1 MNWVNDR
8 ISPVALVFL
17 LPLGLVEPPATTLA
31 AAGNGGL
38 PSFLLGFGLATAAA
52 VASALLARR
61 HPGLPFPDL
70 WRALLGRALGTVL
83 AAAYALYW
91 FLTAAAVLRLE
102 AAKVIDL
109 LLPLTPI
116 AVIVGALVL
125 LGGFL
130 AAHGVEP
137 LARWSFAVLPAG
149 LAVALAFY
157 FGGIVTGDLARLADL
172 PPGGVMEAARGGL
185 RVAGMLEEAV
195 LPLALSG
202 YYAGTARL
210 AAAALGGMTVAFAGL
225 GAAVVMVAARFGTRA
240 AALYHW
246 PAVTAVQNVTLPG
259 FVVEK
264 LDLVYLGAIGML
276 GAGHVALL
284 YLLAALTARDL
295 LGAVRLRAVAMA
307 LGPLL
312 VAAALLPPNFDTLTL
327 WRAWLAVPAW
337 GFVYV
342 LPALGLGLSL
352 LGRGRARPG
361 EGGGAPRGGARP

>member
-8 ISPVALVFL
+8 IAPVALVFL

-38 PSFLLGFGLATAAA
+38 SSFLLGFALATPAALA
-52 VASALLARR
+52 AALLARR

-70 WRALLGRALGTVL
+70 WRALCGRAIGTVL

-102 AAKVIDL
+102 AAKVLDL
-109 LLPLTPI
+109 LLPLTP
-116 AVIVGALVL
+116 VLVVVACLTL
-125 LGGFL
+125 LAGFL

-149 LAVALAFY
+149 LAVVLAFY
-157 FGGIVTGDLARLADL
+157 LGGIATGDPARLADL

-185 RVAGMLEEAV
+185 RVAGMLEEVV
-195 LPLALSG
+195 LPLVLSG

-210 AAAALGGMTVAFAGL
+210 VASTLGGMAVALAGL
-225 GAAVVMVAARFGTRA
+225 GAAVVMVTVRFGPRA

-246 PAVTAVQNVTLPG
+246 PALAAVQNVTLPG

-276 GAGHVALL
+276 GAGHFALL
-284 YLLAALTARDL
+284 YLMTALTARDL
-295 LGAVRLRAVAMA
+295 LGGVTLRAVSLV

-312 VAAALLPPNFDTLTL
+312 VAAALLPPDFDTLTL
-327 WRAWLAVPAW
+327 WRAGLAVPAW

-342 LPALGLGLSL
+342 LPALGLGLSFL
-352 LGRGRARPG
+352 RAGRARP
-361 EGGGAPRGGARP
+361 